1 LDSRRLNRWLTLGA
15 NIGVV
20 VGIIFL
26 AIELRQNNELLQ
38 SEAGITYVQARVGA
52 LANQL
57 ENPELLDALFR
68 ARQGEQLE
76 PLDRQRLEVY
86 YRMVFAM
93 WDWEYGQYDDNL
105 LYTAEQPPAGRWRPS
120 VEYYPYMRESWP
132 LHKSTYS
139 ERFVRYMEDH
149 VLGAK

>member
-1 LDSRRLNRWLTLGA
+1 MDSRKINRWLTLGA

-20 VGIIFL
+20 LGIIFL

-38 SEAGITYVQARVGA
+38 SQASITYVQIRVGA
-52 LANQL
+52 LENQL
-57 ENPELLDALFR
+57 ENPDLLEALYQ
-68 ARQGEQLE
+68 ARQGVQLE

-86 YRMVFAM
+86 YRLVFAM

-105 LYTAEQPPAGRWRPS
+105 LYAADQPPAARWRPS

-132 LHKSTYS
+132 VHRSTYS
-139 ERFVRYMEDH
+139 ERFVKYMEQQ
-149 VLGAK
+149 VLSP